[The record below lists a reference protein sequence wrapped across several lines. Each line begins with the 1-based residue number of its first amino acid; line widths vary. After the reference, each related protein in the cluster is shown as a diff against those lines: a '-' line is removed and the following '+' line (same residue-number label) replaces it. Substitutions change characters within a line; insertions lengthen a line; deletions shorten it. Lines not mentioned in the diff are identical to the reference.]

1 LIPLDLSQYHQF
13 LNIKREKTKQVFFDP
28 VRRDYFIV
36 QPEELVR
43 QSWIHYLN
51 QEHKIQFKSL
61 AVEKQITVGTL
72 KKRFDLVYYLKGQ
85 ALVLFEFKSFNVNI
99 NSDTCFQI
107 ASYNT
112 DLKVPYLVI
121 SNGINHFAYKIEFE
135 NSRVS
140 VLNDLSFL

>member
-1 LIPLDLSQYHQF
+1 MISIDLSQYHQY
-13 LNIKREKTKQVFFDP
+13 LKIKKEGAKQLLFDP

-51 QEHKIQFKSL
+51 QEYGIQFKSL
-61 AVEKQITVGTL
+61 SVEKQITVGTL
-72 KKRFDLVYYLKGQ
+72 KKRFDLVYYQKGEAQ
-85 ALVLFEFKSFNVNI
+85 VLFEFKSFNVNI
-99 NSDTCFQI
+99 SSDTCFQI

-112 DLKVPYLVI
+112 DLKVPFLVI
-121 SNGINHFAYKIEFE
+121 SNGIEHFAYKIEFKE
-135 NSRVS
+135 SRVS